1 MALTHRVSTSVRT
14 NAGTVTTAAYT
25 ITGTHEYN
33 LEKTFAIGTDVAQD
47 LEADQSTIVSLA
59 MEWSGAAGQTCTVET
74 NSSSAA
80 DDTIVLTHGS
90 PLIWNTEIL
99 ATLGTVCPIT
109 TDITTGIF
117 VTNAAAGDLSIYILY
132 SGS

>member
-1 MALTHRVSTSVRT
+1 MALTHRVSTTVRT
-14 NAGTVTTAAYT
+14 NAGSVTSTSYT
-25 ITGTHEYN
+25 LTGTHEFN

-59 MEWSGAAGQTCTVET
+59 MEWSGASGQTCVIET

-80 DDTIVLTHGS
+80 DDTITLTHGS
-90 PLIWNTEIL
+90 PLIWNTEIED
-99 ATLGTVCPIT
+99 TLGTACPIT

-117 VTNAAAGDLSIYILY
+117 VTNAAAGDLSIYILF